1 MEKEIIKNKI
11 QKLVNQ
17 YNARNFQHVI
27 QGAQILLKK
36 LPNNIY
42 LINLIGSCHQSL
54 GNLKIAADAFIYIIG
69 MDKKNIAAYNNLGNV
84 FKTQKK
90 YNEAKEQYQKA
101 IEIDPNFVNAIVN
114 LGNLHF
120 EINDFETAI
129 KHLTKAIQI
138 DDKNILAHYNLG
150 LVLQSIGDFENSN
163 KEFERVLEIDPTI
176 TNADKLISRSTKYT
190 KNHSHIKKMEE
201 KLNKIELNDAQKSN
215 LYFSLGKAYEDFEDY
230 QKSFEYIKLANNTKR
245 KLINLNLKNDFE
257 SFKKLKEF
265 FINFKLEKNSA
276 NLKRKKIIFIVG
288 LPRSGTSLIEQIIS
302 THSDVYGGGEL
313 DYINRIVRHNFYNN
327 EKLDISKLENLNK
340 KNSEV
345 IANSYLDLIQKFDSN
360 SKIFTDKAP
369 LNCIWIGIIKI
380 LFPNSK
386 IVLCSRNPKD
396 NILSLYKNDFD
407 DRLDFTYDFN
417 DLFDFY
423 KEYSDLMKFWKDIF
437 KDEIYDAN
445 YEQIIKNPE
454 NEIKNL
460 LKFCDLKFEKECLA
474 FHKNKRP
481 IKTVSSAQARKP
493 IYNSSMSSHQK
504 YEEYMKDIFQ
514 RIDSLK

>member
-1 MEKEIIKNKI
+1 
-11 QKLVNQ
+11 
-17 YNARNFQHVI
+17 
-27 QGAQILLKK
+27 
-36 LPNNIY
+36 
-42 LINLIGSCHQSL
+42 
-54 GNLKIAADAFIYIIG
+54 
-69 MDKKNIAAYNNLGNV
+69 
-84 FKTQKK
+84 
-90 YNEAKEQYQKA
+90 
-101 IEIDPNFVNAIVN
+101 
-114 LGNLHF
+114 
-120 EINDFETAI
+120 
-129 KHLTKAIQI
+129 
-138 DDKNILAHYNLG
+138 
-150 LVLQSIGDFENSN
+150 
-163 KEFERVLEIDPTI
+163 
-176 TNADKLISRSTKYT
+176 
-190 KNHSHIKKMEE
+190 
-201 KLNKIELNDAQKSN
+201 
-215 LYFSLGKAYEDFEDY
+215 
-230 QKSFEYIKLANNTKR
+230 
-245 KLINLNLKNDFE
+245 
-257 SFKKLKEF
+257 
-265 FINFKLEKNSA
+265 
-276 NLKRKKIIFIVG
+276 
-288 LPRSGTSLIEQIIS
+288 
-302 THSDVYGGGEL
+302 
-313 DYINRIVRHNFYNN
+313 
-327 EKLDISKLENLNK
+327 LDISKLEKLNK

-369 LNCIWIGIIKI
+369 LNSIWIGIIKI

-454 NEIKNL
+454 KEIKNL

-493 IYNSSMSSHQK
+493 IYNSSMHSHQK
-504 YEEYMKDIFQ
+504 YEEYMKDIFK